1 MGLLIKEIYQNTY
14 KTVLSHKTIIH
25 LFSLFAIIVIEKG
38 GKYMLESY
46 KEVTSITLGKL
57 KDYLDVIDEYHDS
70 FIDTSLSKRR
80 ILAYIKKHEKKYL
93 GLALKKLFEI
103 DDMQTLEYH
112 LAMVEYLF
120 KDHPRIQSLNK
131 SLCNYILKNESP
143 LDVYRIVRHL
153 MPFSYIALISLLTEK
168 GIMTYAQAAYIS
180 LVEEDIE
187 GAYKYLEK
195 CEKEPDESLM
205 NLYASYDLIG
215 YFMLVDH
222 YNYQVSYQYQE
233 A

>member
-1 MGLLIKEIYQNTY
+1 
-14 KTVLSHKTIIH
+14 
-25 LFSLFAIIVIEKG
+25 
-38 GKYMLESY
+38 MLESY
-46 KEVTSITLGKL
+46 KEVSSITLGKL

-70 FIDTSLSKRR
+70 FIDTSLSKKK
-80 ILAYIKKHEKKYL
+80 IEAYIKKYEKKYL

-120 KDHPRIQSLNK
+120 KYHPRIQSLNK
-131 SLCNYILKNESP
+131 SLCNYMLKNESP

-153 MPFSYIALISLLTEK
+153 MPFSYLTLISLLTEK
-168 GIMTYAQAAYIS
+168 GIITYAQAAYIS

-187 GAYKYLEK
+187 GAYQYLEK
-195 CEKEPDESLM
+195 CEEEPDESLM